1 MPSDY
6 SLGPKI
12 TLPLTTKL
20 ETPLPFNPTPY
31 LLDILVGCVAF
42 LPQLEAGGP
51 EGQCHSDSMSL
62 PNLKPSVL

>member
-20 ETPLPFNPTPY
+20 ETPFPLNPTPY
-31 LLDILVGCVAF
+31 LLDVLVGCVAF
-42 LPQLEAGGP
+42 LPQLRRQVALR
-51 EGQCHSDSMSL
+51 DSATATA
-62 PNLKPSVL
+62 